1 MLSSGRLE
9 VHDAQSAQLARTLL
23 DATVAHPRPAS
34 GPSHRDVTVVI
45 PVLNNAIGLRRLV
58 STLRG
63 MCVVVV
69 DDGSSPPVRM
79 DDFAGL
85 HCDVRVLRHPVSKG
99 PAAARNAGLA
109 VCQTDF
115 VAFLDSDVVP
125 RRGWL
130 EALLGHF
137 CDPAVALVAPRI
149 VGLKRTAQHGGA
161 LRGGAVLARPGPA
174 GSPGRALRDRLLRA
188 KRGHHLPSDRTRER
202 RRIRRDVEV
211 RRRRRPLLALR
222 RGKGAAAVR
231 AIALVGHDHRTTL
244 RKWFARKAFYGS
256 SAAPLAVRHP
266 GKTAPLVLSGWTLLV
281 WLLLAMGSGVGYVAS
296 TVVAA
301 ITGRK
306 IAKVLS
312 AVDTEPRE
320 VAAVAAQGLWSAA
333 LQLSSAICRHYWPIA
348 LVAAVCFRRCR
359 QVVLVAAVVDGVV
372 DWASRN
378 GNVDDDAQTGRVV
391 LLRPAQ
397 AARRHRLRAW
407 PVAGRRARASPR
419 RAQAANPDLKH
430 LLHSDVLIVG
440 AGSAGCVL
448 AETLSR
454 DPARRVT
461 VVESGPC
468 PSDPRVTDQIGNGL
482 RLPIGAASSVV
493 RRYETTLTDRPRRTA
508 SIMRGAVVGGSGA
521 VNGGYFCRGS
531 ARRLRRLGDP
541 RLVVGRRA
549 ATLPGHRDRPGLR
562 RPTAR

>member
-1 MLSSGRLE
+1 MTEPRLPDGFAVQVDRRVRVLGAGSALLGGSPTRLLRLAPAAQTMLSSGRLE

-45 PVLNNAIGLRRLV
+45 PVLNNAIGLTRLV

-63 MCVVVV
+63 MRVVVV
-69 DDGSSPPVRM
+69 DDGSSPSVRA

-109 VCQTDF
+109 VCETDF

-149 VGLKRTAQHGGA
+149 VALNEPHNMVARYEAVRSSLDLGQREAPVVPYGTVSYVPSAAIICRRTALENVGGFDET
-161 LRGGAVLARPGPA
+161 LRSGEDVDLCWRFVEAKAR
-174 GSPGRALRDRLLRA
+174 LRYE
-188 KRGHHLPSDRTRER
+188 P
-202 RRIRRDVEV
+202 
-211 RRRRRPLLALR
+211 
-222 RGKGAAAVR
+222 
-231 AIALVGHDHRTTL
+231 IALVGHDHRTTL

-378 GNVDDDAQTGRVV
+378 GNVDDDAKRVGLFSYV
-391 LLRPAQ
+391 LLK
-397 AARRHRLRAW
+397 RLDDIAY
-407 PVAGRRARASPR
+407 
-419 RAQAANPDLKH
+419 
-430 LLHSDVLIVG
+430 
-440 AGSAGCVL
+440 
-448 AETLSR
+448 
-454 DPARRVT
+454 
-461 VVESGPC
+461 
-468 PSDPRVTDQIGNGL
+468 GL
-482 RLPIGAASSVV
+482 GLWQGVV
-493 RRYETTLTDRPRRTA
+493 RERHLGALKPQIRT
-508 SIMRGAVVGGSGA
+508 
-521 VNGGYFCRGS
+521 
-531 ARRLRRLGDP
+531 
-541 RLVVGRRA
+541 
-549 ATLPGHRDRPGLR
+549 
-562 RPTAR
+562 